1 MRYREIEGD
10 FSLDAWSTPI
20 TGYGV
25 HAGLHLPTQGQA
37 VWNLQSGD
45 LTYIDLEIEEIAYNT
60 DA

>member
-25 HAGLHLPTQGQA
+25 LAGLHLPTQGQA